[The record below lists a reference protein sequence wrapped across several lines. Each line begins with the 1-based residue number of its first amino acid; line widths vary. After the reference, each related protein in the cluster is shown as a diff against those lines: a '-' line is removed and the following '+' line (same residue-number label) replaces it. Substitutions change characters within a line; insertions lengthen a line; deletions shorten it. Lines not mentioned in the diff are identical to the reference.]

1 MKTNAYTA
9 NQDIRDYMADH
20 GVTQKTL
27 SEYMGFGVAKINP
40 MLKTELSEKDKEN
53 IIRVIDAM
61 TVDKVTEEHQESTDD
76 AEEVEKAEEPAQI
89 AVTNTTKYQLG
100 DRVKV
105 ASRHSIIGTVSDI
118 WHSLVQDSSMYAVD
132 LENGSRGLYA
142 ENQLEPAPIPITYSW
157 EDHIDGNVA
166 VVTMNAT
173 QGDKTWVYSRGHAH
187 ILHDGEVGM
196 AQAVSYAARRMFE
209 ALDTQ
214 QKDRIYVKE
223 ERR

>member
-1 MKTNAYTA
+1 MKTNTYTA

-27 SEYMGFGVAKINP
+27 SEYMGLGVAKINT
-40 MLKTELSEKDKEN
+40 MLKTELSEKYKEN

-76 AEEVEKAEEPAQI
+76 AEEVEKAEEPAQV
-89 AVTNTTKYQLG
+89 AVTNTTKFQLG

-157 EDHIDGNVA
+157 EAHIDGNVA

-173 QGDKTWVYSRGHAH
+173 QGDKTWVHSRGHAH
-187 ILHDGEVGM
+187 IIHDGEVGM

-214 QKDRIYVKE
+214 RKDRIYVKE